1 MKLVDDSKN
10 SIDDI
15 YNIQLEENY
24 SRDADGNYKYYKNN
38 GGGNDETSLYRVR
51 ILYYNYYQYL
61 NGFEPNYIMGT
72 DSQGYDLAYRL
83 ASGIKLSL
91 LLAVCV
97 SVINFVIGA
106 IYGAVE
112 GYYGGA
118 VDIVLERVSDILSGV
133 PLLLLLLYSKCI

>member
-1 MKLVDDSKN
+1 M
-10 SIDDI
+10 
-15 YNIQLEENY
+15 
-24 SRDADGNYKYYKNN
+24 
-38 GGGNDETSLYRVR
+38 
-51 ILYYNYYQYL
+51 